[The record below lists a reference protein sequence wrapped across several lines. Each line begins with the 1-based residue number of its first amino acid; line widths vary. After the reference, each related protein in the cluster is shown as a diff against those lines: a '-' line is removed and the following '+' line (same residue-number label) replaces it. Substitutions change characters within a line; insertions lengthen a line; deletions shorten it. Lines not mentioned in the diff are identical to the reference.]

1 VPALNAENTHIT
13 LVVGRKGSGKSFLV
27 CKLLKTVYLG
37 VYEKIIFVSPTFEAQ
52 LSLWGT
58 LDPAGISVFSSLTN
72 EFLTNLLA
80 QQMKTR
86 TKTLLIL
93 DDNGEDFK
101 KVAPSIVN
109 KLVSNSRHIN
119 LSIIGLFQ
127 KLTQAPTILRG
138 NADCIIAFA
147 ASSYLE
153 RDCLWREISVVDKK
167 EFQRI
172 FNTATENN
180 DHGFLCS
187 SIGRDGSL
195 KFYGKDFT
203 TTLT

>member
-1 VPALNAENTHIT
+1 
-13 LVVGRKGSGKSFLV
+13 LV

-37 VYEKIIFVSPTFEAQ
+37 IYEKIIFVSPTFEAQ
-52 LSLWGT
+52 LEGLWGT
-58 LDPAGISVFSSLTN
+58 LDPAGITVFPQLTD
-72 EFLTNLLA
+72 EFLTTLLA
-80 QQMKTR
+80 TQMSTR
-86 TKTLLIL
+86 TKTLLIC
-93 DDNGEDFK
+93 DDNGDDFK
-101 KVAPSIVN
+101 KVGQSVLN
-109 KLVSNSRHIN
+109 KLVSNSRHLS
-119 LSIIGLFQ
+119 LSICGLFQ

-138 NADCIIAFA
+138 NADVIIAFA